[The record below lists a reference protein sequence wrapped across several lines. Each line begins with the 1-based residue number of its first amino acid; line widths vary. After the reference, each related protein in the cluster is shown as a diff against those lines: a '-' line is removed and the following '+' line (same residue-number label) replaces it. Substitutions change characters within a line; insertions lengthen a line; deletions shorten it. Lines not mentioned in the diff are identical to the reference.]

1 MVPRRY
7 FRAFRVAQ
15 VHKTYGAAP
24 DGMLHDIEKPPLR
37 SEDAMETTHVKC
49 RECGRNATRY
59 EGVLPT
65 LGPARVLLVGIA
77 IYLAG
82 MWVLCGFAA
91 SAASDPSEAGM
102 MDLLLVVAV
111 LVTIASLAVV
121 WWTFRPKPGA
131 VVVCS
136 QCGAR
141 YNVGKMPT
149 YLKGW
154 NYEKIASGIAL
165 PTATEGTGDAATAEV
180 AEDSGNAAAAERP
193 AAAKDVAVAVSPDAE
208 EGSAAIS

>member
-1 MVPRRY
+1 
-7 FRAFRVAQ
+7 
-15 VHKTYGAAP
+15 
-24 DGMLHDIEKPPLR
+24 
-37 SEDAMETTHVKC
+37 METKHVKC

-91 SAASDPSEAGM
+91 SAASDPSETGM
-102 MDLLLVVAV
+102 MDLLLAVAV
-111 LVTIASLAVV
+111 LVTIASLIVV

-154 NYEKIASGIAL
+154 DYEKIAPAVAL
-165 PTATEGTGDAATAEV
+165 PAAKEREDAGVEDAEAAAAEEGIGAGVAEAAEDSRGTGDAE
-180 AEDSGNAAAAERP
+180 GP
-193 AAAKDVAVAVSPDAE
+193 VAVKTPTAAVPTDAE
-208 EGSAAIS
+208 EGSAALS